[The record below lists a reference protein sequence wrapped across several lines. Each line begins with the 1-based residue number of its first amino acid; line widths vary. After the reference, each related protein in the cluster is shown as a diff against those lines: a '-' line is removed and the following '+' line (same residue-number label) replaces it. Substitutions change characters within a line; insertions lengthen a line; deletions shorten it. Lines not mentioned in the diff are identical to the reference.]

1 MAKKF
6 LTLLLFLG
14 LFLGLA
20 WLEADRALGL
30 YGIILMVYLLTK
42 MGLSFIYKPF
52 KGAPKQYKV
61 ATVIPS
67 YNEDGDGLIET
78 LESILAQTYPID
90 KIYIVDDGSPDLSGY
105 EKVSDY
111 VANHPDTCQNV
122 IVHRLEKNAG
132 KRHAQAWAFRQSDA
146 DVFFTIDS
154 DSYIY
159 PNALEE
165 LLKTFNDPQIYAA
178 TGHINARNRDYNFL
192 TQLIDIRYDNAFR
205 VERAAQSVTG
215 NILTCSGPLSIYRRE
230 VIIPNLEKYLNQSFL
245 GVKVN
250 IGDDRCLT
258 NYANRLGRTVYQS
271 TARCDTDAP
280 HNLKTF
286 IKQQIRWNKSF
297 FRETLEAIKLGT
309 IRPMVVVWSCIELT
323 LFILLSYAFFNLIF
337 NNFKV
342 FNPVYLGLVL
352 LGVVLSALARN
363 IHYALKHP
371 FLFLLAPFYGLLH
384 IFLLQPIRIYALLT
398 IRDVRWGTRQKMIH
412 KEDAA

>member
-1 MAKKF
+1 MFKNF
-6 LTLLLFLG
+6 LTFLLFFLLFIG
-14 LFLGLA
+14 LV

-30 YGIILMVYLLTK
+30 YGIILMIYLLIK
-42 MGLSFIYKPF
+42 MSLSFIYKPF
-52 KGAPKQYKV
+52 KGTPKQYKV
-61 ATVIPS
+61 ATIIPS
-67 YNEDGDGLIET
+67 YNEDGDGLIGT

-90 KIYIVDDGSPDLSGY
+90 TIYIVDDGSSDASGY
-105 EKVSDY
+105 EKISAY
-111 VANHPDTCQNV
+111 VAANPDTCQNV

-132 KRHAQAWAFRQSDA
+132 KRHAQGWAFKQSDA

-165 LLKTFNDPQIYAA
+165 LLKAFNDPNIYAA
-178 TGHINARNRDYNFL
+178 TGHINARNRDQNFL
-192 TQLIDIRYDNAFR
+192 TRLIDIRYDNAFR

-230 VIIPNLEKYLNQSFL
+230 VIVPNLYKYLNQSFL

-271 TARCDTDAP
+271 TAHCDTDVP
-280 HNLKTF
+280 DNLKTF

-309 IRPMVVVWSCIELT
+309 IRPMVVLWSCIELT
-323 LFILLSYAFFNLIF
+323 LFILLSYAFFNLLF

-342 FNPVYLGLVL
+342 FSPVYLAIVLV
-352 LGVVLSALARN
+352 GVILSALARN

-371 FLFLLAPFYGLLH
+371 VLFLLAPFYGILH
-384 IFLLQPIRIYALLT
+384 IFLLQPIRLYALLT
-398 IRDVRWGTRQKMIH
+398 IRDVRWGTRQKTVK